1 MIYNHF
7 LIALRNIR
15 RHFSYAL
22 LNILGLTLGIATSI
36 IIFLVVRNELSYDR
50 YHRKADRT
58 YRVTMGNHIDIN
70 PSVSMAITPALR
82 NDFPELEQVTQVWH
96 QNEGAMKIGEQ
107 RYNEK
112 GYCFVDEHF
121 MDVFDHQWLAG
132 NPRSALSAPNTVV
145 LTESMARK
153 YFSKGEAMGQV
164 LQLDN
169 EYELKVTGIIKDPP
183 PNTHLPFRFL
193 VSFETVRKEVDPVNS
208 HFYRIQGGFTYI
220 VTPGNYDIK
229 KLQKQMPDF
238 IARHWG
244 KDLAKEAGLPLQ
256 PLREIHYDTRYLH
269 NADMPTVT
277 KETYW
282 SLGAVGLLIILIAAI
297 NFINLS
303 TAQSI
308 KRAKE
313 VGVRKV
319 LGADRFQLLRQFL
332 GETALLVVLA
342 LLLGTTT
349 AALFLSKTADWLEI
363 RIGPAALLDP
373 QVILFIAVVTV
384 GLMLIAGLYP
394 AFVQSAFNP
403 VTAFKNIKMPVVRGF
418 SLRKSLVVIQFVFS
432 QVLIIG
438 TLVVA
443 YQMDFFK
450 NRDLGFKKDAIVSF
464 YMPDRKKREV
474 LQQQL
479 KNNPGIT
486 AISFSTGEPS
496 FNNNFA
502 PFSAPDRGIYKD
514 NVTEIKCID
523 EHYTD
528 MFGLTML
535 AGEKISR
542 KDSNDTLH
550 QVVVNE
556 ILIHKLGIQQPQQA
570 IGVRFKGSGN
580 MVTIKGVVQDFQ
592 SESKHKARR
601 PVIIEYNAN
610 RFFRVSVTL
619 QPAGMLQTMR
629 AIEKTWTSLFPDE
642 MFTYEFL
649 DDRIAS
655 FYRQEQKLYTAFRLF
670 AGIAIFIGC
679 LGLYGLIAFATLQRT
694 KEVGIRKVLG
704 APLGSILY
712 LFSKEFIWLILIAFL
727 VAAPLAYYAMHSWL
741 QNFAYH
747 INISA
752 GIFAVAIIASFVI
765 AAITIASQTIKAAM
779 ANPVKALKSE

>member
-22 LNILGLTLGIATSI
+22 LNILGLTLGIATCI
-36 IIFLVVRNELSYDR
+36 IIFLVVRNELSYDQ
-50 YHRKADRT
+50 YNRKADRT
-58 YRVTMGNHIDIN
+58 YRVTMNALDFN

-96 QNEGAMKIGEQ
+96 QSGGVMKIGEQ
-107 RYNEK
+107 RYSED
-112 GYCFVDEHF
+112 GYCFADEYF
-121 MDVFDHQWLAG
+121 MNVFDHQWLAG
-132 NPRSALSAPNTVV
+132 NPHSALSSPNAVV

-169 EYELKVTGIIKDPP
+169 EYDLKVTGIIKDPP

-193 VSFETVRKEVDPVNS
+193 VSFETIRKKIDPPNL
-208 HFYRIQGGFTYI
+208 HFFSIMGGFTYF
-220 VTPGNYDIK
+220 VTPEHYDIK
-229 KLQKQMPDF
+229 KLQKQMHNF

-244 KDLAKEAGLPLQ
+244 KDIAKEADLPLQ

-269 NADMPTVT
+269 SAEMPTVS

-282 SLGAVGLLIILIAAI
+282 SLGAVGLFIILIAAI

-319 LGADRFQLLRQFL
+319 LGADRFQLVRQFL
-332 GETALLVVLA
+332 GETALLVLLA
-342 LLLGTTT
+342 LLLGTTA
-349 AALFLSKTADWLEI
+349 AALFLSKTANWLDLK
-363 RIGPAALLDP
+363 IGPAALLDP
-373 QVILFIAVVTV
+373 QVILFIAIVTV
-384 GLMLIAGLYP
+384 SLILIAGLYP

-403 VTAFKNIKMPVVRGF
+403 VTAFKNMKMPAVRGL

-450 NRDLGFKKDAIVSF
+450 NRDLGFKKEATVSF
-464 YMPDRKKREV
+464 FIPDRKKREV
-474 LQQQL
+474 LEQQL
-479 KNNPGIT
+479 KSNPGIT

-496 FNNNFA
+496 FNNNYG
-502 PFSAPDRGIYKD
+502 PFSAPDRGIHKD
-514 NVTEIKCID
+514 DVTEIKFID
-523 EHYTD
+523 EHYMD

-542 KDSNDTLH
+542 KDINDTLH

-556 ILIHKLGIQQPQQA
+556 ALIHKLGIQQPQQA
-570 IGVRFKGSGN
+570 IGVRFKSYN
-580 MVTIKGVVQDFQ
+580 DIITIAGVVKDFQ
-592 SESKHKARR
+592 SESKHKPRR
-601 PVIIEYNAN
+601 PIVIDYNPHQ
-610 RFFRVSVTL
+610 FFRVSVSL
-619 QPAGMLQTMR
+619 QSAGMPQTMR
-629 AIEKTWTSLFPDE
+629 HIEKTWTFLFPDE
-642 MFTYEFL
+642 MFNYEFL
-649 DDRIAS
+649 DDRIAG

-704 APLGSILY
+704 APLGSIVY
-712 LFSKEFIWLILIAFL
+712 LFTKEFIWLILIAFL
-727 VAAPLAYYAMHSWL
+727 VAAPLAYYTMHSWL

-752 GIFAVAIIASFVI
+752 GIFGIAIMASFVI
-765 AAITIASQTIKAAM
+765 AALTIASQTIRAAR